1 MALTPRME
9 PYARLLFRLYEALVL
24 LSIIRPIGGAHVV
37 SRLGNYTTQDVRRRF
52 LKNLAFLCDYR
63 KGGSTAAAI
72 AVEDRSDCYVFWVA
86 LNEGAG
92 DKVMDFLKDVLK
104 RLRVFCERFD
114 DRVTAE
120 EALVARCTVFGA
132 TRLRQE
138 SRILRSSANKCRI
151 SLESSVEEADA
162 KLIKWLR
169 RFEDNTPD
177 AILCRT
183 AYRSRKD
190 HEMRR
195 IEQLGHC
202 QDSEDFAH
210 PDDITKAFR
219 AVRHMIG
226 RLAARIRSVNQLLDD
241 SKRMEN
247 LLKTYQVA
255 AVRRPISASVPE
267 ADAHTTLPRIL
278 NRILPETDSRY
289 NSYLGFLQRM
299 NPQVDI
305 EARLHNKFEVGG
317 LLTCIHA
324 EVQMLH
330 HFFESGRR
338 YVSADRYIACS
349 KPACVGCESY
359 TRHHPARVTLLDA
372 HKKVYPN
379 WGIVSLVGGK
389 QNPGWINQRK
399 IINDVIGDLKPMVI
413 DHLGELHAA
422 TLRRPD
428 SLTEITASLVDES
441 DTGSETEGLDGSEAG
456 PSSEGECTRSST
468 RYRVR
473 TRLTDLVRCTID
485 SIQSGQCDRPTGYLN
500 GRWRGRPPRGTW
512 RRWRAWERW
521 KFQE

>member
-1 MALTPRME
+1 ME

-162 KLIKWLR
+162 KLIKWLQ

-299 NPQVDI
+299 NPQVGI

-317 LLTCIHA
+317 LLTCVHA

-330 HFFESGRR
+330 HFFDSGR
-338 YVSADRYIACS
+338 
-349 KPACVGCESY
+349 
-359 TRHHPARVTLLDA
+359 RVTLLDA
-372 HKKVYPN
+372 HKKVYPS

-422 TLRRPD
+422 TLQRPD

-441 DTGSETEGLDGSEAG
+441 DSGSETEGLDGSEAG
-456 PSSEGECTRSST
+456 PSSEVFSLDSAIGLLDISTDVGEE
-468 RYRVR
+468 
-473 TRLTDLVRCTID
+473 
-485 SIQSGQCDRPTGYLN
+485 
-500 GRWRGRPPRGTW
+500 GRPEELGDGGEPGNSGNFRNDREAEDDDDGGG
-512 RRWRAWERW
+512 ALL
-521 KFQE
+521 